1 QISLE
6 TIELVSNIRDIMA
19 EYKSG
24 IRDKYRFYSQDL
36 LNNLF
41 HHPYTRI
48 EYVMN
53 ELGVS
58 RPTASRYLEELAR
71 GGFLERIES
80 GRNVYYVNTP
90 LVSLF
95 SKSFGP

>member
-1 QISLE
+1 MIEAVEQISLE

-41 HHPYTRI
+41 HHLYTRI
-48 EYVMN
+48 AHVTN
-53 ELGVS
+53 EPGV
-58 RPTASRYLEELAR
+58 
-71 GGFLERIES
+71 F
-80 GRNVYYVNTP
+80 
-90 LVSLF
+90 
-95 SKSFGP
+95 